1 MKKLIALMLVLCMLA
16 AMAACSSPKT
26 DAEAPADASGT
37 QTAEPAQTE
46 QPDADAKT
54 PEAETPVSGEPAY
67 IAENAA
73 DLTGEI
79 TFYTAFA
86 GENGTDALIADFNQY
101 YPNVKVNYEVYK
113 NNGDG
118 NVGLDTAIMAGGQVD
133 VLLSFGVAYTSQRW
147 ENGLLMDLTDRLAAD
162 NLDLVTEWG
171 TDAYTYDGGVYAF
184 PSGGL
189 SVYVAI
195 NMDKWEAAGLGE
207 LPTEWTWDEYLAACE
222 ALTERDADGNVLVHG
237 GSDFNQIDYWTY
249 AVRQSK
255 GLNVYYN
262 ADGLSD
268 FDNPLFAAALQREL
282 DASASGVWYGKSV
295 YQSDGSR
302 SRNEFLNGTNATTV
316 ESILTR
322 YIVAGEPT
330 FKIAYAPYP
339 VNAAG
344 ETNYMA
350 GSNPNSF
357 VGVAANTQN
366 PDAAYAFAKFAAT
379 YGNKY
384 MFAAG
389 HATTWTGV
397 DSEEILDVVFGSQSE
412 AEKWVDTDSF
422 IKYVVAVG
430 EPAYE
435 EDYIVGYADI
445 QSIVDEYTMYVLN
458 GEMTVEDAMTEMKT
472 LADAAIEDAG

>member
-1 MKKLIALMLVLCMLA
+1 MKKLFAFLLALCMVLS
-16 AMAACSSPKT
+16 MAACAPQETTPDTSKSPNT
-26 DAEAPADASGT
+26 DSTKGNEAT
-37 QTAEPAQTE
+37 EPAG
-46 QPDADAKT
+46 D
-54 PEAETPVSGEPAY
+54 PVY
-67 IAENAA
+67 IAENAKEI
-73 DLTGEI
+73 TGEI

-86 GENGTDALIADFNQY
+86 GANGTDALIEEFNKY
-101 YPNVKVNYEVYK
+101 YPNVTVKYEVYK

-118 NVGLDTAIMAGGQVD
+118 NVGLDSAIMAGGQVD

-147 ENGLLMDLTDRLAAD
+147 ENGLLMDLTDRLAED
-162 NLDLVTEWG
+162 NLDLKTEWG
-171 TDAYTYDGGVYAF
+171 TDAYTYDGKTYVF

-195 NMDKWEAAGLGE
+195 NMEKWENAGLGE

-222 ALTERDADGNVLVHG
+222 KMTEKDASGNVTVHG

-262 ADGLSD
+262 KDGLSD

-282 DASASGVWYGKSV
+282 DASKDGTWYSKAV
-295 YQSDGSR
+295 YQSDSTR
-302 SRNEFLNGTNATTV
+302 SRNEFLNGTNATTI

-322 YIVAGEPT
+322 YIVAGEPN
-330 FKIAYAPYP
+330 FKIGYAPYP
-339 VNAAG
+339 VSTKG

-357 VGVAANTQN
+357 IGVASNTKY
-366 PDAAYAFAKFAAT
+366 PEAAYAFAKFAAT

-397 DSEEILDVVFGSQSE
+397 DASEILDVVFGSKAE
-412 AEKWVDTDSF
+412 AEKWIDTDSF
-422 IKYVVAVG
+422 TKYVIAVDQ
-430 EPAYE
+430 PAYE
-435 EDYIVGYADI
+435 EDYIVAYADI

-458 GEMTVEDAMTEMKT
+458 GEMTVDEALAEMKT
-472 LADAAIEDAG
+472 LADEAINDAK

>member
-1 MKKLIALMLVLCMLA
+1 MKKLIALLLALSMVL
-16 AMAACSSPKT
+16 AMAAC
-26 DAEAPADASGT
+26 GNN
-37 QTAEPAQTE
+37 AEPDPGKNTPDTSTNDTNK
-46 QPDADAKT
+46 PDADPDT
-54 PEAETPVSGEPAY
+54 PDAPDTPVNTEPVY
-67 IAENAA
+67 IAENAK
-73 DLTGEI
+73 DLSGEI

-86 GENGTDALIADFNQY
+86 GENGTDAMIEEFNKY
-101 YPNVKVNYEVYK
+101 YPNIKVNYEVYK
-113 NNGDG
+113 NNPDG
-118 NVGLDTAIMAGGQVD
+118 NVGLDTAIMAGDQVD
-133 VLLSFGVAYTSQRW
+133 VMLSFGVHNTSQRW

-162 NLDLVTEWG
+162 NLDLVAEWG

-222 ALTERDADGNVLVHG
+222 KLTEKDADGNVTVHG

-255 GLNVYYN
+255 GTNVYYN
-262 ADGLSD
+262 AEGMSD
-268 FDNPLFAAALQREL
+268 FDNPLFAAALQREV
-282 DASASGVWYGKSV
+282 DASTSGVWYSKAT
-295 YQSDGSR
+295 YQSDGTR
-302 SRNEFLNGTNATTV
+302 SRNEFLSGTNATTV

-322 YIVAGEPT
+322 YIVAGEPA
-330 FKIAYAPYP
+330 FKIGYAPYP
-339 VNAAG
+339 TAAKG

-357 VGVAANTQN
+357 IGIASNTKN

-397 DSEEILDVVFGSQSE
+397 DASEILDVVFGSKEE
-412 AEKWVDTDSF
+412 AEKWIDTDTF
-422 IKYVVAVG
+422 MKYVVAVG
-430 EPAYE
+430 EPAYK
-435 EDYIVGYADI
+435 EDYIVAYADI
-445 QSIVDEYTMYVLN
+445 QSLVDEYTMYVLN
-458 GEMTVEDAMTEMKT
+458 GEMTVEQAMAEMKT
-472 LADAAIEDAG
+472 LADEAIEDAK